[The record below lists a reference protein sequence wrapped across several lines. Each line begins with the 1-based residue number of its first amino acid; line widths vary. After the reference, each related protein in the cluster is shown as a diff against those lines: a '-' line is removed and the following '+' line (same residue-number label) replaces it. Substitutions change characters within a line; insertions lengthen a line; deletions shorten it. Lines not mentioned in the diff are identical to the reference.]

1 MGGEG
6 AGMRGG
12 RGGVVG
18 AVEQRGW
25 EGVDRKLKSL
35 TCTRSGLNPH
45 HQRRAILAIVDVRK
59 VAWLV

>member
-18 AVEQRGW
+18 AVEQRGR
-25 EGVDRKLKSL
+25 EGVDRKLDSL
-35 TCTRSGLNPH
+35 T
-45 HQRRAILAIVDVRK
+45 
-59 VAWLV
+59 